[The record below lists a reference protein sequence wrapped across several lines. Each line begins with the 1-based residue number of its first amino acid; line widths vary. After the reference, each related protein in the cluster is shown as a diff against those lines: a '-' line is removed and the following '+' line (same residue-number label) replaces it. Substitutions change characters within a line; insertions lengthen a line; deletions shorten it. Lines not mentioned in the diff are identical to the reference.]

1 MMKRTKAL
9 MVLATLAMIVSS
21 CGTMGRKAPIRKS
34 DRQITILAVNDMH
47 AAIDNFP
54 RLGYITDSLR
64 VIYPHLL
71 LLSGGDNQT
80 GNPVNDQYPEK
91 GLPMIELMN
100 AMKFDISA
108 VGNHEFDSKLDG
120 FASLSNKAN
129 FPFLCANLTQPE
141 GSDFKIKPY
150 HILTTGDGVRVA
162 VASVLHINSTGIPDS
177 HPDNV
182 KGFVFLDPFKV
193 GQELMHLKDS
203 AEVLIYLNHFGIEN
217 DVELAKLL
225 DPKATPLII
234 GGHSH
239 TKVDKELIE
248 NGIMITQA
256 ASKLKFA
263 TLIQLTLKSDGS
275 IERNMKLIPVG
286 KLGNVRRDLKEMV
299 DRYNNSP
306 ELKQVIAT
314 AEEDFSSHD
323 QLGYLMVDA
332 LRAGTKTDLSLI
344 NPGGVRIDRLPKGD
358 ISIMNVYS
366 LDPFGNEAI
375 VLHLT
380 GQELLNLHY
389 AAFELDNRMPL
400 YPSGFKSEYT
410 INKDGSLKE
419 VKLFNADGT
428 PLDLNKTY
436 SISMNSYITSVY
448 KYEHKDQGRSL
459 FVTTAE
465 NMIEYLKKLK
475 VVPSYQKE
483 NRVKVNKEK

>member
-1 MMKRTKAL
+1 MLLT
-9 MVLATLAMIVSS
+9 TLAIIVSS
-21 CGTMGRKAPIRKS
+21 CGTMGRRASIRKP
-34 DRQITILAVNDMH
+34 DRHITILAVNDMH

-64 VIYPHLL
+64 TIYPHLL
-71 LLSGGDNQT
+71 LFSGGDNQT

-100 AMKFDISA
+100 ALKFDLSA
-108 VGNHEFDSKLDG
+108 VGNHEFDSKLEG
-120 FASLSNKAN
+120 FASLSNKAD
-129 FPFLCANLTQPE
+129 FLFLCANLTKPE
-141 GSDFKIKPY
+141 GSNFRIKPY
-150 HILTTGDGVRVA
+150 HIFTTGDGVKVA

-182 KGFVFLDPFKV
+182 KGFIFHDAFKT
-193 GQELMHLKDS
+193 GRDLMHLKDS
-203 AEVLIYLNHFGIEN
+203 AEVLIYLNHFGVEN

-239 TKVDKELIE
+239 TKIDKDLIE

-263 TLIQLTLKSDGS
+263 TLIQLTLRSDGS
-275 IERNMKLIPVG
+275 VERKMELIPVG
-286 KLGNVRRDLKEMV
+286 KRGNTRHDLKEMV
-299 DRYNNSP
+299 DKYNNAP

-314 AEEDFSSHD
+314 TEEEFSKHE
-323 QLGYLMVDA
+323 QLGYLMIDA
-332 LRAGTKTDLSLI
+332 LRTGTGTQMALI
-344 NPGGVRIDRLPKGD
+344 NPGGVRMEYLPKGD
-358 ISIMNVYS
+358 ISVMDVYT

-380 GQELLNLHY
+380 GRELLNLHY

-410 INKDGSLKE
+410 LDKDGGLKE
-419 VKLFNADGT
+419 VKLFNTDGT
-428 PLDLNKTY
+428 PLDLDKTY
-436 SISMNSYITSVY
+436 SVSMNSYITSVY
-448 KYEHKDQGRSL
+448 QYEYKDQGKSL
-459 FVTTAE
+459 FTTTAD
-465 NMIEYLKKLK
+465 NMIEYLKRLK
-475 VVPSYQKE
+475 VVPNYQSE
-483 NRVKVNKEK
+483 SRVKVNKEK